1 VAKAWAL
8 GFGVLAIAYFAV
20 RPSPSRGALPDDPR
34 ALAARVAAHPADW
47 LAASALAEKA
57 LDMRVRDPRELW
69 RVSGALASSL
79 APLLPEPR
87 ASLARGA
94 FFHWSE
100 LTAGDRRWVLDAY
113 APLLRQVTTFETME
127 LPLFSLTGD
136 LAYLR
141 RVGPPGLSTTLG
153 LAQIAAINGLFAD
166 YRALRA
172 ELPPQPRG
180 NPIDSRQIAAK
191 EEVAIVVAAVESD
204 DVPPYVEIW
213 VDGVLRDEGVVNLQR
228 KFTVRLIGKHTL
240 AIWLINPLTRNRL
253 PRRARVVS
261 VQAL

>member
-1 VAKAWAL
+1 MASWRGWYATTTAASPSNRATRTGWPMPSAPWPPIARWRERWDAAAVRCTNSASRRRLRSRRGRRCSVAKAWAL

-141 RVGPPGLSTTLG
+141 RVGPPGPSTTLR

-166 YRALRA
+166 YRGLRA

-180 NPIDSRQIAAK
+180 NP
-191 EEVAIVVAAVESD
+191 
-204 DVPPYVEIW
+204 
-213 VDGVLRDEGVVNLQR
+213 
-228 KFTVRLIGKHTL
+228 
-240 AIWLINPLTRNRL
+240 
-253 PRRARVVS
+253 
-261 VQAL
+261 